1 MIGGFR
7 AETDKRGSEGYWEQ
21 PRGPVAR
28 QKEEP
33 DASSYPG
40 AVSVAFREK
49 KKMRVLFSRP
59 ISSLLITPKGKP
71 EDRTCVCHLN
81 LL

>member
-28 QKEEP
+28 QREEP

-49 KKMRVLFSRP
+49 KNEGLVLTAY
-59 ISSLLITPKGKP
+59 LLPAHHSQ
-71 EDRTCVCHLN
+71 R
-81 LL
+81 